1 MQPTFLDDDEI
12 RRLLDMPSAIGAV
25 REAFLELAEGT
36 GRIPVRTSVVSGR
49 GATLLTMP
57 GVLGRRGVLGAK
69 LVAVAEGNAER
80 GLPTVNALVVL
91 LDHETGV
98 PTAVLDGT
106 WLTALRTGAASGVA
120 TDALA
125 VPEASVLAVIGAGVQ
140 ARTQVE
146 AVRAV
151 RPIVEVR
158 IHSRTRRSAER
169 FADEIEGVEA
179 RVAES
184 ATEAVAG
191 AHVVVT
197 ATDSS
202 SPVVP
207 SDAVGA
213 GTHINAIGAYR
224 PDMAEIPPALVTR
237 CRVVV
242 DQRRA
247 ALAEAGD
254 VIGPIRAGRLG
265 ADDLV
270 ELGSVLAGR
279 AGGRTD
285 PDQITLFKSV
295 GSASQDLAVASLA
308 LERSR
313 G

>member
-1 MQPTFLDDDEI
+1 MQLTVLGADDL
-12 RRLLDMPSAIGAV
+12 RRLLDMPAAIEAV
-25 REAFLELAEGT
+25 RGAFLELAEGT
-36 GRIPVRTSVVSGR
+36 GRIPVRTSVRSGG

-57 GVLGRRGVLGAK
+57 GVLGKRGIMGAK

-80 GLPTVNALVVL
+80 GLPAVNALIVL

-120 TDALA
+120 TDLLA
-125 VPEASVLAVIGAGVQ
+125 VPDASVLAVIGAGVQ

-151 RPIVEVR
+151 RAIREVR
-158 IHSRTRRSAER
+158 IHSRTRSSAER
-169 FADEIEGVEA
+169 FAGEIGGVDA

-184 ATEAVAG
+184 ATDAVEG
-191 AHVVVT
+191 AQVVVT
-197 ATDSS
+197 ATDST

-207 SDAVGA
+207 VDAVGP

-224 PDMAEIPPALVTR
+224 PDMAEIPPALVVR

-242 DQRRA
+242 DQRVA
-247 ALAEAGD
+247 ALEEAGD
-254 VIGPIRAGRLG
+254 VIGPIRAGLLG

-270 ELGSVLAGR
+270 ELGSVLAGT
-279 AGGRTD
+279 AEGRTD

-295 GSASQDLAVASLA
+295 GSASQDLAVAALA
-308 LERSR
+308 LERAR
-313 G
+313 V